1 MNSHPIRKPWG
12 QRLWLTA
19 LHAGG
24 VPAARPARSQSL
36 AWGGVR
42 NLRAGGGTAAL

>member
-24 VPAARPARSQSL
+24 VPAARPARGQSL
-36 AWGGVR
+36 AWGWCSESSGWR
-42 NLRAGGGTAAL
+42 RYGGA